1 MIVWIGSVLRLG
13 AAASLAAACLAT
25 AGADRAAALSVAHPC
40 CQNIGGFVVVCDPV
54 QLARNSARKTGPPLP
69 ATLRVSVP
77 GYPTACILGLCQTG
91 GDHLIPGQKIVFKGR
106 PGRETYVTIFTA
118 IHRADAWIVV
128 RPRDLMMSGRS
139 MVWTVTWREGM
150 GLPRIR
156 ELSPHHRLVPFRLL
170 SRRSG

>member
-1 MIVWIGSVLRLG
+1 VNVWIRSALHLG
-13 AAASLAAACLAT
+13 AAGSLAAACLA
-25 AGADRAAALSVAHPC
+25 AASADRAAALSVARPC
-40 CQNIGGFVVVCDPV
+40 WQNIGGFVVVCDAA
-54 QLARNSARKTGPPLP
+54 QLARNSARKTGAPLR

-118 IHRADAWIVV
+118 IHRSNAWIVV
-128 RPRDLMMSGRS
+128 RPRDLMMIGRS
-139 MVWTVTWREGM
+139 MVWSVTWRAGM

-170 SRRSG
+170 SRGSG